1 MNRYLLDLNAMLAFM
16 DPSHCHY
23 NAFHHWYESKEGVVV
38 LLCSHVENAVIRVSS
53 NPSYSNWLGTSAQ
66 VRTELMALA
75 ADLNAERCHQDA
87 SLCDDELPK
96 SPDFLTPSRVSDLY
110 LLALAVAN
118 GAKFASFDTRIPAE
132 AVAGGTE
139 ALERIPVT

>member
-1 MNRYLLDLNAMLAFM
+1 MNRYLLDVNAMLAFM
-16 DPSHCHY
+16 DPSHCHHEP
-23 NAFHHWYESKEGVVV
+23 FHRWYESKEGMVV
-38 LLCSHVENAVIRVSS
+38 LLCSHVENAVIRVAS

-66 VRTELMALA
+66 VRAELKALT

-87 SLCDDELPK
+87 SLCDDDLLK
-96 SPDFLTPSRVSDLY
+96 GPDLLTPSRVSDLY

-118 GAKFASFDTRIPAE
+118 GAKFATFDTRIPAE

-139 ALERIPVT
+139 ALERIPGT